1 MGNSMLSSITKKL
14 NVSFKKLPNLTVA
27 TDEKSL
33 KVLEERYKRSL
44 DRALTGIKLIDGD
57 EARKINQRLGDDVIK
72 ALYSESTAIIKPYD
86 LAIAYGEI
94 AYDNGVV
101 FRLEEIVTDIQ
112 SLSNGFRV
120 TTNKNKFKCK
130 FVVNTIPGE
139 KYLLDDIREEDN
151 AGFNLKTY
159 YVVLNNL
166 KNIDKNSILSKIED
180 KDNSI
185 VFMPSSCNEL
195 IIGVNSSTELS
206 KKEVINKVKMI
217 MPDLK
222 EKDVKDVFYD
232 NHHKDIMIIDDSD
245 ANKGY
250 IKITGKYY
258 GEVTISPAIATII
271 TETIVEDLKC
281 GENKSFVDKE
291 GIL

>member
-1 MGNSMLSSITKKL
+1 MDYDVLILGGGIIGCAVAYELSKYNLNIAVIEKDFDIADDISFFNTSIVYDGCECKDNLISALEEMGNSMLSSITKKL

-57 EARKINQRLGDDVIK
+57 EARKINQRLGNDVIK

-139 KYLLDDIREEDN
+139 KYLLDDIR
-151 AGFNLKTY
+151 GR
-159 YVVLNNL
+159 
-166 KNIDKNSILSKIED
+166 
-180 KDNSI
+180 
-185 VFMPSSCNEL
+185 
-195 IIGVNSSTELS
+195 
-206 KKEVINKVKMI
+206 
-217 MPDLK
+217 
-222 EKDVKDVFYD
+222 
-232 NHHKDIMIIDDSD
+232 
-245 ANKGY
+245 
-250 IKITGKYY
+250 
-258 GEVTISPAIATII
+258 
-271 TETIVEDLKC
+271 
-281 GENKSFVDKE
+281 
-291 GIL
+291 